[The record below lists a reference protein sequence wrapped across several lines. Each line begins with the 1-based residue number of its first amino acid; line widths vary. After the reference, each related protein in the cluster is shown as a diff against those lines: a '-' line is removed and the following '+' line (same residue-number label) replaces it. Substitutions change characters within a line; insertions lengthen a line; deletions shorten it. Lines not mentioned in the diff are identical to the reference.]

1 MIRRLILFLIG
12 LALLPLCLGLLRA
25 ILDLFPMTVI
35 DRPPWIAAEL
45 LALCAGYLFW
55 TAVYLIFPPSI
66 RVYIWGHELTHALWG
81 VLTGS
86 QVGRIRVRDT
96 GGSVTLSEA
105 GVATFLAPYFVPFY
119 TVIVVLL
126 RLLLGL
132 FAEMDRWEPV
142 WLFLIGFTWAF
153 HIILT
158 ISVLI
163 KGQTEVKKNG
173 YLFSIAVIYLMN
185 ILVLGLVLTFICDTF
200 DLADL
205 ASAMRGSVSEAYAR
219 FARAAGTLS
228 AR

>member
-1 MIRRLILFLIG
+1 MRLLQFLLRVATFI
-12 LALLPLCLGLLRA
+12 AGLLLIPA
-25 ILDLFPMTVI
+25 
-35 DRPPWIAAEL
+35 
-45 LALCAGYLFW
+45 CAGATVALYRDLLGPISSQVWFL
-55 TAVYLIFPPSI
+55 AGFGVFVLIFAIFQQPIKSY
-66 RVYIWGHELTHALWG
+66 VFGHELTHAFWILLFRG
-81 VLTGS
+81 EVTAFSASSKG
-86 QVGRIRVRDT
+86 GRVEGTKGNFLIA
-96 GGSVTLSEA
+96 LS
-105 GVATFLAPYFVPFY
+105 PYFFPVY
-119 TVIVVLL
+119 TILL
-126 RLLLGL
+126 IALYFAGKL
-132 FAEMDRWEPV
+132 FWEPQRFTEGFV
-142 WLFLIGFTWAF
+142 FLIGFTWAF